1 MRYKDYTKM
10 KEKIK
15 WDVKWILTK
24 YENDAAFERGECY
37 QRVEFENNLL
47 LNEGIQLMLDLL
59 IGGGGTVFSNA
70 NAYIGVGDD
79 TTAAA
84 ATQTGLQAATNKAY
98 VGMEATYP
106 QRTGQTVTFRS
117 VFGSSVGN
125 FSWQEFTIANG
136 SSDAAVNLNRKV
148 EDQGAKVS
156 GQTWT
161 LDAEITIS

>member
-1 MRYKDYTKM
+1 M
-10 KEKIK
+10 KEKLN
-15 WDVKWILTK
+15 WDVRWIVTK
-24 YENDAAFERGECY
+24 FADDEAYANGNHFEQNVIEH
-37 QRVEFENNLL
+37 NLL

-59 IGGGGTVFSNA
+59 IGGAGTVFSNA

-106 QRTGQTVTFRS
+106 QRTGQTITFRA
-117 VFGSSVGN
+117 VFTALVGN

-148 EDQGAKVS
+148 EDQGTKVA

-161 LDAEITIS
+161 LDVEVTLS